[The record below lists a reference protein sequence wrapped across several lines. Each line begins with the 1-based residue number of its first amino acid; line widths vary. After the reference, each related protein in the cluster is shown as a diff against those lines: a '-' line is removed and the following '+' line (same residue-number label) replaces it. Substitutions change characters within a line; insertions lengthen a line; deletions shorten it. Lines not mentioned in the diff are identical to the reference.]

1 MSNEKREEIIK
12 ELIKSY
18 WMEMETIQN
27 YLANS
32 TNLDGL
38 KAEEVKKALSAD
50 VVEELSHAQQI
61 ASRVRVLG
69 GVVPGSEK
77 FVAEQ
82 NFLQP
87 PQNSTDV
94 VSVIRGVI
102 EAEKGAISQYKKL
115 VDLCDGV
122 DFPTQDLCI
131 TLLGDE
137 EGHKRE
143 FEGFLKEFE

>member
-1 MSNEKREEIIK
+1 MDTERNEEIVR
-12 ELIKSY
+12 ELVVSY

-38 KAEEVKKALSAD
+38 KAEEVKKALAAD
-50 VVEELSHAQQI
+50 IPEELSHAQQLAARI
-61 ASRVRVLG
+61 RVLG
-69 GVVPGSEK
+69 GEVPGSEQFK
-77 FVAEQ
+77 AEQ

-87 PQNSTDV
+87 PRNSTDI

-102 EAEKGAISQYKKL
+102 EAEAGAIAQYKKL
-115 VDLCDGV
+115 IALCDGV

-137 EGHKRE
+137 EQHKRE

>member
-1 MSNEKREEIIK
+1 LDTEKNEEIVK
-12 ELIKSY
+12 ELVVSY

-27 YLANS
+27 YLANG

-38 KAEEVKKALSAD
+38 KAEEVKKALAAD
-50 VVEELSHAQQI
+50 ITEELSHAQQI
-61 ASRVRVLG
+61 AARIRVLG
-69 GVVPGSEK
+69 GEVPGSEK
-77 FVAEQ
+77 FKSNQ

-87 PQNSTDV
+87 PTDSTDV

-102 EAEKGAISQYKKL
+102 EAEAGAIAQYKKL
-115 VDLCDGV
+115 IALCDGF

-137 EGHKRE
+137 EQHKRE
-143 FEGFLKEFE
+143 FEGFLRGFE